1 LSYFYAF
8 NEIRSV
14 TPSSED
20 AFYPASNLLEHPT
33 YKEYRAD
40 TTEATLLFD
49 LNHMATCDSLLMC
62 GPAVSGGM
70 QLTSIILEANTTNL
84 WTTPALSISYDLT
97 ADDQINNFVALHFAA
112 STFRYWRLTIK
123 NPGGSYVGLSN
134 LFLGSRTELPVDIG
148 YTFSLMSRS
157 EVAKGRYGQ
166 RFIDKLPS
174 IRKLELSMSV
184 MNESERSQL
193 ESITHHCETHTPL
206 WILLD
211 SNLLEGGYF
220 YLDKSPE
227 FENQAYKLHNTSLEL
242 TEVV

>member
-40 TTEATLLFD
+40 TTEATLLLD
-49 LNHMATCDSLLMC
+49 LNYMATCSSLLMC
-62 GPAVSGGM
+62 GNAATGNM
-70 QLTSIILEANTTNL
+70 QLTSIILEANTANL
-84 WTTPALSISYDLT
+84 WTSPAFSVSYELT
-97 ADDQINNFVALHFAA
+97 TDNQINNLVALHF
-112 STFRYWRLTIK
+112 SPQTFRYWRLTVK
-123 NPGGSYVGLSN
+123 NPGGAYVGISN
-134 LFLGSRTELPVDIG
+134 LFLGSRIELPVDIG
-148 YTFSLMSRS
+148 YSFTLLSRS
-157 EVAKGRYGQ
+157 EISRGRYGQ

-174 IRKLELSMSV
+174 IRRLDVSMSV
-184 MNESERSQL
+184 MNETERSQL
-193 ESITHHCETHTPL
+193 ESITHYCETHTPL

-211 SNLLEGGYF
+211 SGLLEGGYF
-220 YLDKSPE
+220 YLDKSPK
-227 FENQAYKLHNTSLEL
+227 FENQAYKLYNTSLEL